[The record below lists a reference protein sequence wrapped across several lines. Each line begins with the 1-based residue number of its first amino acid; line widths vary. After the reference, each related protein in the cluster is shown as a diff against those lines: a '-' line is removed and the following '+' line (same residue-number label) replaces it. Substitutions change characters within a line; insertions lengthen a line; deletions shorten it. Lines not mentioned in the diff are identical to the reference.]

1 MTEKA
6 QARLLQPRSDAGPH
20 SRILGIGAYRPRRVV
35 RNAELARVLGRT
47 PKWMESRSGIQERRF
62 ASPDETLAM
71 MGAEAARKAL
81 AHASVPARDI
91 DLVLLASTSNMLRTP
106 PTAVVIGYELGAQGA
121 AAFDLSAACAG
132 FCHAVGVASDAVRSE
147 SARNVLVIGAERMT
161 DIVNG
166 EDQEISFLF
175 ADGAGAVVIGP
186 SELAGIGPVV
196 RGADASYYETP
207 RMRSTWA
214 AGPAAQDRPWLR
226 MNGPSVFRWV
236 MQEVGTAAARA
247 MDSVGIGPGELGAF
261 IPHQANLRMID
272 LMSQR
277 LGISTG
283 TAVSRDVVRAGNT
296 SSASVPLA
304 MEAMLA
310 ANQAASGDSA
320 LILGFGAGLNYAG
333 QVVLLP

>member
-1 MTEKA
+1 MREQA
-6 QARLLQPRSDAGPH
+6 QTRLLQPRSAAGPY
-20 SRILGIGAYRPRRVV
+20 SRILGIGGYRPQRVV
-35 RNAELARVLGRT
+35 QNVELAGLLGRT

-71 MGAEAARKAL
+71 MGAEAGRKAL
-81 AHASVPARDI
+81 AHAGVPAGDI
-91 DLVLLASTSNMLRTP
+91 DLVLLISTSNRLRVP
-106 PTAVVIGYELGAQGA
+106 PAAVIIAQELGARGA

-132 FCHAVGVASDAVRSE
+132 FCYAVGVASDAVRSE

-161 DIVNG
+161 DIVSRA
-166 EDQEISFLF
+166 DHEIAFLF

-186 SELAGIGPVV
+186 AEVPGIGQVF
-196 RGADASYYETP
+196 RGTDASSSE
-207 RMRSTWA
+207 RLRLASDSAAWA
-214 AGPAAQDRPWLR
+214 ADRQWLR

-236 MQEVGTAAARA
+236 MQEVCAAAARA
-247 MDSVGIGPGELGAF
+247 MDGAGIGPGELGAF
-261 IPHQANLRMID
+261 IPHQANLRLID

-283 TAVSRDVVRAGNT
+283 TAVSRDVIRSGNT
-296 SSASVPLA
+296 SSASIPLA
-304 MEAMLA
+304 MESMLA
-310 ANQAASGDSA
+310 ENDGSSGDSA